1 MVSSFPG
8 YSGRHI
14 TLKFYNAESTG
25 EFVLNYM
32 RLVMVKTGDRNDN
45 ETKFPNMDGK
55 HLTLK
60 ITHSAD
66 ATCNLNYA
74 SIGLLMKR
82 E

>member
-14 TLKFYNAESTG
+14 TLKFYNSESTG
-25 EFVLNYM
+25 EFTLDYV
-32 RLVMVKTGDRNDN
+32 RLVMVKASDRNDN

-66 ATCNLNYA
+66 AACNLDYI